1 MTKFSEAVSNSED
14 WLKITDHESSS
25 ESWLAAS
32 PYFQTQISC
41 RDWEKQ
47 FSQARG
53 PLGAVLSRTV
63 DDAQGYTPPSDIP
76 SGEYVIVTFVTN
88 FENKPGVIE
97 SVTNQKQPDG
107 RWAVVGYFI
116 K

>member
-1 MTKFSEAVSNSED
+1 MTNFSDAIQNSEA
-14 WLKITDHESSS
+14 WLKITDNENSS

-41 RDWEKQ
+41 HDWDRQ
-47 FSQARG
+47 FSKARG
-53 PLGAVLSRTV
+53 SLGAVLSRV
-63 DDAQGYTPPSDIP
+63 VNDAQHYTPPSDIP
-76 SGEYVIVTFVTN
+76 SGEYAIVTFATD
-88 FENKPGVIE
+88 FENRSGAIE

-116 K
+116 Q

>member
-1 MTKFSEAVSNSED
+1 MTSFSEAINNSEN
-14 WLKITDHESSS
+14 WLKITDNESSS

-41 RDWEKQ
+41 SDWDRL
-47 FSQARG
+47 FSHARG
-53 PLGAVLSRTV
+53 TLGAVLSRAV
-63 DDAQGYTPPSDIP
+63 DEAKEYTPPSDIP
-76 SGEYVIVTFVTN
+76 SGEYVIVTFATD
-88 FENKPGVIE
+88 FENKLGVIE